1 MMPVEEDQSQDGDG
15 IKDYASLA
23 TQCLTWL
30 LAQIDGEAREKKEV
44 EEKSQNGAPRRLNPG
59 EDWEQ

>member
-1 MMPVEEDQSQDGDG
+1 MKMMPVEEDQSQDGDG

-30 LAQIDGEAREKKEV
+30 LAQIDREAREKKEV
-44 EEKSQNGAPRRLNPG
+44 EEGLAFN
-59 EDWEQ
+59 